1 MNELLYGKHDTIEYD
16 LIGSLV
22 DADFGAYY
30 NWLNQQRLT
39 GADRSSFLVWFEGH
53 NQAVAIGPGLAR
65 GTSSTSV
72 ANLSQLLAWATLC
85 KKTFLRCTGQV
96 R

>member
-1 MNELLYGKHDTIEYD
+1 MNELLYGKRDAVEYD

-39 GADRSSFLVWFEGH
+39 GAERSSFLVWFEGH
-53 NQAVAIGPGLAR
+53 TQAVAIGPGLAR
-65 GTSSTSV
+65 GTSSTS
-72 ANLSQLLAWATLC
+72 AADLRQLLAWAS
-85 KKTFLRCTGQV
+85 
-96 R
+96 